1 VRGVID
7 SGFPVVYNQG
17 PLRLLDARRV
27 FRDLPVVHLA
37 TTRRDGS
44 PHVVPLWFVWREEA
58 VYVSCRRDSATW
70 RNVEHDARV
79 ALSFSAGRVWQ
90 EYAGIVLF
98 GRAEPLVP
106 EHPALRGVL
115 SQWFEKYRRFL
126 SGGGFRDYAGQVESP
141 GMLRVR
147 PQRLSSWDHAVA
159 RVEPSAAGG

>member
-1 VRGVID
+1 MID
-7 SGFPVVYNQG
+7 SGSPVFYNHG

-37 TTRRDGS
+37 TTRPDGS

-70 RNVEHDARV
+70 RNVEHDPRV
-79 ALSFSAGRVWQ
+79 ALSLRTGRAWQ
-90 EYAGIVLF
+90 EYAGIVLV

-106 EHPALRGVL
+106 EHPALRGL
-115 SQWFEKYRRFL
+115 MSQWFEKYRPLL
-126 SGGGFRDYAGQVESP
+126 SGGGFRDYAEQVESP

-147 PQRLSSWDHAVA
+147 PERLASWDHALEGA
-159 RVEPSAAGG
+159 EPSVADG